1 MTNYEEYIEHL
12 NKLNSFKEVTFEDY
26 AKYLYLE
33 VADISE
39 KKMSLST
46 AVEDFHKRVRKSKKG
61 FDKHIHKRKKL
72 VERYKKSKEALE
84 LLLYQLRKIG
94 FESVKNGSDYKEISN
109 DELRIILIIKE
120 IDNEYYLINNEG
132 QSIEIEDAL
141 NMVSQVILE
150 VIAENKFKPY
160 RRV

>member
-1 MTNYEEYIEHL
+1 M
-12 NKLNSFKEVTFEDY
+12 
-26 AKYLYLE
+26 
-33 VADISE
+33 
-39 KKMSLST
+39 
-46 AVEDFHKRVRKSKKG
+46 
-61 FDKHIHKRKKL
+61 
-72 VERYKKSKEALE
+72 
-84 LLLYQLRKIG
+84 
-94 FESVKNGSDYKEISN
+94 KNGSDYKEISN